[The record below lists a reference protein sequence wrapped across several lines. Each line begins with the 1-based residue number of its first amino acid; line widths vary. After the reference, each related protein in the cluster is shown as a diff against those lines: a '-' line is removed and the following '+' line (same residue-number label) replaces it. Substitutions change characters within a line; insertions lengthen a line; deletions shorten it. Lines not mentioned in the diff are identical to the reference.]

1 MSCNCIRK
9 KVMSEQAHVSDLARK
24 CAIMEQTMVAVYR
37 KADGTFSFAPV
48 GEEIQ
53 GEIVE
58 YRHYL

>member
-1 MSCNCIRK
+1 MSCSCERK

-24 CAIMEQTMVAVYR
+24 LAIMEQTMVAVYR
-37 KADGTFSFAPV
+37 KTDGTFSFAPV

>member
-1 MSCNCIRK
+1 
-9 KVMSEQAHVSDLARK
+9 MSEQTRVSELARK
-24 CAIMEQTMVAVYR
+24 CAIMLQTMVAVYR

-48 GEEIQ
+48 GEEIN

>member
-1 MSCNCIRK
+1 MSCSCERK
-9 KVMSEQAHVSDLARK
+9 KIMSEQARVSELARK
-24 CAIMEQTMVAVYR
+24 CAILEQTMVAVYR

-48 GEEIQ
+48 GEEIN

>member
-1 MSCNCIRK
+1 
-9 KVMSEQAHVSDLARK
+9 MSEQSRVSGLARK
-24 CAIMEQTMVAVYR
+24 CAILEQSMVAVFK

>member
-1 MSCNCIRK
+1 
-9 KVMSEQAHVSDLARK
+9 MSEQTRVSELARK

-48 GEEIQ
+48 GEEIN

>member
-1 MSCNCIRK
+1 MSCSCERK
-9 KVMSEQAHVSDLARK
+9 KLMSEQSRVSELARK
-24 CAIMEQTMVAVYR
+24 CAILEQTMVAVYK

-48 GEEIQ
+48 GEEFQ

>member
-1 MSCNCIRK
+1 MSGSCERK
-9 KVMSEQAHVSDLARK
+9 KLMSEQTRVSELARK
-24 CAIMEQTMVAVYR
+24 CAIMEQTMVAVYK

-48 GEEIQ
+48 GEETK

>member
-1 MSCNCIRK
+1 MSCACERK
-9 KVMSEQAHVSDLARK
+9 KIMSEQTRVSELARK

-48 GEEIQ
+48 GEEIK

>member
-1 MSCNCIRK
+1 MSCNCERK
-9 KVMSEQAHVSDLARK
+9 RIMGEQEHVSGLARK
-24 CAIMEQTMVAVYR
+24 FAMMEQTIVAVYR

-48 GEEIQ
+48 GEEIN

>member
-1 MSCNCIRK
+1 MSCACERK
-9 KVMSEQAHVSDLARK
+9 KRMSEQSRVSELARK
-24 CAIMEQTMVAVYR
+24 YAIMEQTMAVVYK

-48 GEEIQ
+48 GEEIK

>member
-1 MSCNCIRK
+1 MSCSCERK
-9 KVMSEQAHVSDLARK
+9 RIMSEQAHVSELARK
-24 CAIMEQTMVAVYR
+24 CAMMEQTIVAVYK

>member
-1 MSCNCIRK
+1 MSCACERK
-9 KVMSEQAHVSDLARK
+9 KIMSEQQHVSELARK
-24 CAIMEQTMVAVYR
+24 YAIMEQTMVAVYR

-48 GEEIQ
+48 GEEIK

>member
-1 MSCNCIRK
+1 MSCNCERK
-9 KVMSEQAHVSDLARK
+9 KIMSEQAHVSELARK
-24 CAIMEQTMVAVYR
+24 CAILEQKMVAVYK

-48 GEEIQ
+48 DEEIK

>member
-1 MSCNCIRK
+1 MSCSCERK
-9 KVMSEQAHVSDLARK
+9 KLMSEQTRVSELARK

-48 GEEIQ
+48 GVEMQ